1 MSTEEKYR
9 CLNKDAIKYIA
20 MFTMLLNHIATVF
33 MDPESAVGIIFIY
46 AGYFTAPVMIY
57 FLLEGYEYTR
67 SRKRYLG
74 RLFLFAVISEL
85 PFCLAL
91 TQKGV
96 LEFYGCNMLFT
107 LCLCFLLIYIE
118 REMTHMAMRNLL
130 IVMIFAASTVCDWA
144 IIAPA
149 FTLFFIHGRINESAM
164 KRAFVKA
171 AAFFGAINFLGG
183 IGTFPVW
190 QNLLYA
196 VLSMAAV
203 GAAGFCVTVLYNG
216 KRMEKGKNFSKWF
229 FYIFYPAH
237 LLILGV
243 IRIALL

>member
-33 MDPESAVGIIFIY
+33 MDPESAAGTIFIY

-57 FLLEGYEYTR
+57 FLVEGYDYTR
-67 SRKRYLG
+67 SRQRYLV
-74 RLFLFAVISEL
+74 RLFLFAVVSEM

-91 TQKGV
+91 TQEGV
-96 LEFYGCNMLFT
+96 LEFYGFNMLFT

-130 IVMIFAASTVCDWA
+130 IVGIFLASIFCDWA
-144 IIAPA
+144 LIAPA
-149 FTLFFIHGRINESAM
+149 FTLFFIHGKVSAAGM
-164 KRAFVKA
+164 KAAFVKSA
-171 AAFFGAINFLGG
+171 VFLGG
-183 IGTFPVW
+183 IGRFPIW

-196 VLSMAAV
+196 VLSMTAV

-237 LLILGV
+237 LLILG
-243 IRIALL
+243 ILRISLL